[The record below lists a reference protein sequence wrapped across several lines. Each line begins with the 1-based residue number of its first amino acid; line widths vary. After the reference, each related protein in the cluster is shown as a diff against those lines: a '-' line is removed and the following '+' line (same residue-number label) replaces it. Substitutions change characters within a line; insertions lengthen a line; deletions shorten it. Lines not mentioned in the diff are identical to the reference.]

1 MMQQGIYL
9 GQLLWTLAIG
19 TISSNDGV
27 NRDELGAILVLGEDS
42 AGVVSV
48 GSKVDGSPP
57 SDFFTISAKFS
68 RSGCK
73 STLGPRCGAAILS

>member
-1 MMQQGIYL
+1 M
-9 GQLLWTLAIG
+9 
-19 TISSNDGV
+19 TISVDSGV
-27 NRDELGAILVLGEDS
+27 DQDEQGTLLVLEAEF